1 MPRDFF
7 SPQSRKPV
15 ASERQE
21 SQFSSLSGS
30 SLTFGGEAWGRGG
43 KKACD
48 LYRQG
53 LFLLRSATGRNQ
65 NAFWRKQKNPSADC
79 PFKPFQSQARS

>member
-43 KKACD
+43 KKACA
-48 LYRQG
+48 RTIREVTKFPG
-53 LFLLRSATGRNQ
+53 VVE
-65 NAFWRKQKNPSADC
+65 PI
-79 PFKPFQSQARS
+79 FKPGSLSLQRELKTGLSEQQLCYE